1 MAGDPEEE
9 AREEV
14 FSEHTIKLNPTQSI
28 LVDSY
33 EELVGSLR
41 YTANGRLL
49 DVDATL
55 LGKL

>member
-1 MAGDPEEE
+1 VAGDPEEE